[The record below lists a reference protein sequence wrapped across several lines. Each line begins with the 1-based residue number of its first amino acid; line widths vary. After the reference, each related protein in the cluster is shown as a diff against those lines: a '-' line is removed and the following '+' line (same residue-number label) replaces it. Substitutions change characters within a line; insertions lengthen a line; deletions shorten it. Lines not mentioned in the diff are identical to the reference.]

1 MNTILTN
8 KHSNTLTQRFKN
20 SFEYIV
26 IISFEYKFITNLR
39 AEAILCQIKMEQ
51 GQEVKVQKQARE
63 KELVKQKNKRRN

>member
-20 SFEYIV
+20 SFEYIF
-26 IISFEYKFITNLR
+26 IISFEYKFITNFR